1 MNMNNFDKFKQMSLK
16 DFVEWLDE
24 YGNFDGSPWMKWFDE
39 KYCQNCDHIIT
50 YSVDFPNIEMPCS
63 YCELYGNCK
72 FFPDKE
78 DTPDNK
84 EIIEMWLAE
93 EGE

>member
-1 MNMNNFDKFKQMSLK
+1 MTNFDKFKQMELK
-16 DFVEWLDE
+16 EFVEWLDE
-24 YGNFDGSPWMKWFDE
+24 YGAFDGSPWMKWFDE
-39 KYCQNCDHIIT
+39 KYCQNCDSIMTHPVG
-50 YSVDFPNIEMPCS
+50 YPNTEIPCS

>member
-1 MNMNNFDKFKQMSLK
+1 MTNFDKFKQMSLK
-16 DFVEWLDE
+16 EFVEWLDE
-24 YGNFDGSPWMKWFDE
+24 YGAFDSSPWMKWFDE
-39 KYCQNCDHIIT
+39 KYCQNCDSIMT
-50 YSVDFPNIEMPCS
+50 NPVDYPNIEIPCS
-63 YCELYGNCK
+63 YCELNGNCK

-84 EIIEMWLAE
+84 EIIEMWFAE